1 MSTRSNGSAVR
12 AHALPTGA
20 ETQTLGIAF
29 FDLSRFNEWFSSEQD
44 DAAIG
49 FLQHVYELTAELEAH
64 GCRVVKFMGDAGLVV
79 FEPEHAEVAIFAL
92 CAFSEQVRDD
102 ALAAGFDSWC
112 NINIHVGDVV
122 TGSFGS
128 PGREQFDVLGKAVNV
143 AARLGRRGVIMSPQ
157 AFRTLSTEAR
167 DRFQKITRP
176 VTYAFR
182 G

>member
-1 MSTRSNGSAVR
+1 MSTRPNGSAAR
-12 AHALPTGA
+12 AHALPNGT
-20 ETQTLGIAF
+20 ESQTLGIAF

-44 DAAIG
+44 DAVIG
-49 FLQHVYELTAELEAH
+49 FLQHVYELTAELEDH
-64 GCRVVKFMGDAGLVV
+64 GCRVVKFMGDAGLIV
-79 FEPEHAEVAIFAL
+79 FDPSNAEAAIFSL
-92 CAFSEQVRDD
+92 CAFSERIRED

-122 TGSFGS
+122 TGDFG
-128 PGREQFDVLGKAVNV
+128 PEGHKHFDVLGKAVNV
-143 AARLGRRGVIMSPQ
+143 AARLGRRGVVMSPQ